1 MALAD
6 RQLAAGTVREE
17 DLEAVHHTVREEVQE
32 ARRTGQED
40 LEVVRRIGLG
50 VARRVQC
57 DVAEAAGSPA
67 EDGHRIGRVEDLEE
81 EHRSLLGTAGLVE
94 GRSQVDR
101 SLAVGVEEEAGHSLV
116 EEEVGRS
123 RLEEAEGHRRRSSQT
138 CCSLLMLFSGVESD
152 GVVAK

>member
-1 MALAD
+1 VVWEGLKVLAD
-6 RQLAAGTVREE
+6 KQLAAGIDLEE

-50 VARRVQC
+50 VARLVQC

-101 SLAVGVEEEAGHSLV
+101 SLAVGVL
-116 EEEVGRS
+116 RS
-123 RLEEAEGHRRRSSQT
+123 CQFAASKSVLLQMLTRRRLAIA
-138 CCSLLMLFSGVESD
+138 LLRSCVPWIS
-152 GVVAK
+152 K